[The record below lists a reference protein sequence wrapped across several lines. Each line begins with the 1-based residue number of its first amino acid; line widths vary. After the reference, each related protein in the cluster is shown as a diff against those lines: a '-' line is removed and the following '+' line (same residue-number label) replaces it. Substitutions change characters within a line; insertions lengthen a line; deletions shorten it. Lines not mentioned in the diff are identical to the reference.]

1 MSFVVKYLR
10 KGEFMRYT
18 KSLKGSINFKRV
30 LKQGKYVSGKNIAIY
45 VRKNDLNGG
54 INLLGICVSKKHGNS
69 VVRNKLKRWVR
80 EAYYSLENSLDKNY
94 NIVILYRK
102 GIEVEK
108 LSYNAVKDEI
118 TYLFTKNEMVH
129 E

>member
-1 MSFVVKYLR
+1 MVKYLC

-18 KSLKGSINFKRV
+18 KSLKGSVNFKRV

-45 VRKNDLNGG
+45 VKRNDLNNGT
-54 INLLGICVSKKHGNS
+54 NRLGICVSKKHGNS

-108 LSYNAVKDEI
+108 LSYNVLKSEI
-118 TYLFTKNEMVH
+118 TCLFTEIELVH

>member
-1 MSFVVKYLR
+1 
-10 KGEFMRYT
+10 MRYT
-18 KSLKGSINFKRV
+18 KSLKGSVNFKRV
-30 LKQGKYVSGKNIAIY
+30 LKQGRFVSGKNIAIY
-45 VRKNDLNGG
+45 ARKNDLNHG

-80 EAYYSLENSLDKNY
+80 EVYYSLENSIDKNY

-102 GIEVEK
+102 GIDVEK
-108 LSYNAVKDEI
+108 LNYFALKDEI
-118 TYLFTKNEMVH
+118 KGLFAKIDLVH

>member
-1 MSFVVKYLR
+1 MK
-10 KGEFMRYT
+10 YT
-18 KSLKGSINFKRV
+18 KSLKGSISFKRV

-45 VRKNDLNGG
+45 VRKNDLKSKT
-54 INLLGICVSKKHGNS
+54 NLLGICVSKKHGNS

-102 GIEVEK
+102 GIDVEK
-108 LSYNAVKDEI
+108 MDYFAVKDEI
-118 TYLFTKNEMVH
+118 TRLFIKNELVH
-129 E
+129 GKDI

>member
-1 MSFVVKYLR
+1 
-10 KGEFMRYT
+10 MRYT

-45 VRKNDLNGG
+45 VKKNDLLFGENK
-54 INLLGICVSKKHGNS
+54 LGICVSKKHGNS

-80 EAYYSLENSLDKNY
+80 EAYFSVEKDLNKNN

-102 GIEVEK
+102 GIDVDK
-108 LSYNAVKDEI
+108 IDYNVVKDEI
-118 TYLFTKNEMVH
+118 RRLFTKNELLH
-129 E
+129 G

>member
-1 MSFVVKYLR
+1 
-10 KGEFMRYT
+10 MRYT
-18 KSLKGSINFKRV
+18 KSLKGSVNFKRV

-45 VRKNDLNGG
+45 VKRNDLNSGT
-54 INLLGICVSKKHGNS
+54 NRRGICVSKKHGNS

-80 EAYYSLENSLDKNY
+80 ESYYSLENSLDKNY

-108 LSYNAVKDEI
+108 LSYNVVKDEI
-118 TYLFTKNEMVH
+118 THLFTKIELVH
-129 E
+129 GQNN

>member
-1 MSFVVKYLR
+1 
-10 KGEFMRYT
+10 MRYT
-18 KSLKGSINFKRV
+18 KSLKGSVNFKRV

-45 VRKNDLNGG
+45 VKRNDLNNGT
-54 INLLGICVSKKHGNS
+54 NRLGICVSKKHGNS

-80 EAYYSLENSLDKNY
+80 EAYYSLEDSLYKNY

-108 LSYNAVKDEI
+108 LSYNVVKDEI
-118 TYLFTKNEMVH
+118 THLFTKIELVH
-129 E
+129 EQNNKKP